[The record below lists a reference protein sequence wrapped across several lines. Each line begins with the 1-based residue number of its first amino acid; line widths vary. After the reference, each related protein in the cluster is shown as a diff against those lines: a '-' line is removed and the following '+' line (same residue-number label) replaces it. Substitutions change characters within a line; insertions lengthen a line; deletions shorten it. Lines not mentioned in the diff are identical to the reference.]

1 MVHSKLDYVDVTL
14 QNNCFTQDC
23 KYYNTTQ
30 FADLIKSNK
39 KEDLTLM
46 HFNTRSLIK
55 NKDKIESLLFEI
67 SSLPDLIAIT
77 ETKLNSFTA
86 HLASIE
92 HYNFSYVNS
101 MSNAGGVGIYIKKDL
116 KYNVRTDIKID
127 YDDCESL
134 FIKIVNNCDSS
145 IVDDKRKTIIGVIYR
160 HPRYSYELFQEELC
174 KAIIFFFLFIFIF
187 THNQLEINQSACR
200 NKDCE

>member
-1 MVHSKLDYVDVTL
+1 MVHSKLDYVDVAL

-23 KYYNTTQ
+23 KYYNTMQ

-67 SSLPDLIAIT
+67 SFLPDLIAIT

-101 MSNAGGVGIYIKKDL
+101 MSNAGGVGIYI
-116 KYNVRTDIKID
+116 
-127 YDDCESL
+127 
-134 FIKIVNNCDSS
+134 
-145 IVDDKRKTIIGVIYR
+145 
-160 HPRYSYELFQEELC
+160 
-174 KAIIFFFLFIFIF
+174 
-187 THNQLEINQSACR
+187 
-200 NKDCE
+200 